1 MVETELIEPE
11 GIFVKTIMGM
21 DLLDTKTQEKLEQWI
36 KDLKI
41 NVLIL
46 DPIGSAWQGDE
57 NDKKEVSKLTSRF
70 DSLIERLRI
79 SIVIVHHWRKPTR
92 DSKSGGET
100 LPAATSISLGS
111 IFISL

>member
-1 MVETELIEPE
+1 MLNNQSCEKSDMNNELVFMSKPRALNINDD
-11 GIFVKTIMGM
+11 FN
-21 DLLDTKTQEKLEQWI
+21 
-36 KDLKI
+36 I

-70 DSLIERLRI
+70 DSLISRKNI

-92 DSKSGGET
+92 DSKTGGEMASGSYKWAAWVDIHIT
-100 LPAATSISLGS
+100 LN
-111 IFISL
+111 